1 MRAVVLNSLG
11 GKKLT
16 TYQLVDVLN
25 SDYDDFIA
33 LSSDLTDVDA
43 AAAAARAP
51 LRRLRARLASAAADI
66 EARRG

>member
-33 LSSDLTDVDA
+33 LSSDLTDLVDD
-43 AAAAARAP
+43 P
-51 LRRLRARLASAAADI
+51 EDSVPVFLTPP
-66 EARRG
+66 